1 MKSTPA
7 TSRAPSF
14 WRQRSWRALPLLPLA
29 GLFRGLVA
37 LRRWLYQHD
46 VLRRERLLVP
56 VIVVGNIAVGGS
68 GKTPVV
74 AWLVD
79 VLRAAGYYP
88 GIVSRGYGGKPEAAD
103 KPRLV
108 TRESDPELC
117 GDEPVLLARLAAC
130 PVAIGRDR
138 PAAVQALLAAYPDC
152 DIIISD
158 DGMQHYR
165 LARTLE
171 IAVVDEAALGNCW
184 PLPAGPLREPLAR
197 LAAVDLILAHG
208 ALSPA
213 LRAAA
218 GAVPVLSMRLA
229 GERFRSLTRPDEWC
243 DAAAFAGQRVH
254 ALAGIGQ
261 PQRFFDQLAGMG
273 LEVVPHPFPDHYRYC
288 AADLAFSQGEP
299 KLMTSKDA
307 VKCTPFAPPEAW
319 ELPVH
324 ALIDTEAVSLILEKL
339 DDGRP
344 TA

>member
-1 MKSTPA
+1 MKNAPA
-7 TSRAPSF
+7 SSSAPSF
-14 WRQRSWRALPLLPLA
+14 WRRRSWRVLPLLPLA
-29 GLFRGLVA
+29 TLFRGLA
-37 LRRWLYQHD
+37 ASRRWLYQHD
-46 VLRRERLLVP
+46 VLRHECLPVP

-79 VLRAAGYYP
+79 VLRAAGRCP
-88 GIVSRGYGGKPEAAD
+88 GIVSRGYGGRTEAAET
-103 KPRLV
+103 PRLV
-108 TRESDPELC
+108 TADADPDLC

-130 PVAIGRDR
+130 PVVVGRDR
-138 PAAVQALLAAYPDC
+138 PAAARALLAAYPDC
-152 DIIISD
+152 DIIVSD

-197 LAAVDLILAHG
+197 LAEVDLILAHG
-208 ALSPA
+208 ELSLE

-218 GAVPVLSMRLA
+218 GAVPVASMRLA
-229 GERFRSLTRPDEWC
+229 GERFHSLARPDEWC

-273 LEVVPHPFPDHYRYC
+273 LDVVPHPFPDHYRYSE
-288 AADLAFSQGEP
+288 ADLAFSQGEP

-307 VKCTPFAPPEAW
+307 VKCTLFAPPDVW
-319 ELPVH
+319 ELPVR

-339 DDGRP
+339 DGCQ